1 MQNKLQEY
9 IQNWSK
15 STLTTVDCLKA
26 TNIIKLKKKFG
37 DDALKIAITDL
48 MIEKMELF
56 NAKFRMTDVQIR
68 FFNERFLEEYK
79 FDTVA
84 DLSVCLNNAAAG
96 KFGTIY
102 NSIDPAIIFGWL
114 QKHMEEKSTE
124 RETQKKAERFG
135 SGEVHEDILKQ
146 MKKAIEKPK
155 ISTDNRNSRRDQ
167 HIKAID
173 ALIPSMNES
182 DLKKVK
188 AEMLHF
194 GYDKTYPETFK
205 KVIEKLTVLNQF
217 I

>member
-1 MQNKLQEY
+1 MEQTGIQTQEHVQNKLQEY

-84 DLSVCLNNAAAG
+84 DLSVCLNNVDAG
-96 KFGTIY
+96 ETKIKFKNTSG
-102 NSIDPAIIFGWL
+102 IISD
-114 QKHMEEKSTE
+114 KYD
-124 RETQKKAERFG
+124 RF
-135 SGEVHEDILKQ
+135 L
-146 MKKAIEKPK
+146 
-155 ISTDNRNSRRDQ
+155 IS
-167 HIKAID
+167 
-173 ALIPSMNES
+173 
-182 DLKKVK
+182 
-188 AEMLHF
+188 
-194 GYDKTYPETFK
+194 
-205 KVIEKLTVLNQF
+205 
-217 I
+217 